1 MKWLLDTNVIS
12 ETIKSRPRDSVIFW
26 IADQPADDVAVS
38 IITLAE
44 IQDGI
49 SSAPDSGR
57 RDELMRWLETDIK
70 PKFADRALPVTSEVL
85 IDWLR
90 LSRALAA
97 ERMIRRAAD
106 LLLAS
111 TARVH
116 GLTIVTRNVR
126 HFANTGVVVYDP
138 WHGKTQVMDP
148 PDAR

>member
-1 MKWLLDTNVIS
+1 VKWLLDTNVIS
-12 ETIKSRPRDSVIFW
+12 ETIKSRPSDSVIFW
-26 IADQPADDVAVS
+26 IARQLPDDMAVS

-44 IQDGI
+44 IQGGI
-49 SSAPDSGR
+49 RSATDSSR
-57 RDELMRWLETDIK
+57 RDQLMRWLETNIE
-70 PKFADRALPVTSEVL
+70 PKFADRALPLTSEVL

-97 ERMIRRAAD
+97 ERIVRRAAD

-116 GLTIVTRNVR
+116 GLTVVTRNVR

-138 WHGKTQVMDP
+138 WSGKTHVMET